1 MVKKLAVGL
10 IVLAALIEGIAPGMV
25 LPDYDILPLALVLL
39 GLAYAAVAIDPE
51 DATDYLAVV
60 IAVYVTDETDV
71 LYIIPSIG
79 MQLDG
84 IIDNIGLA
92 LYAGV
97 VVVVARRAINRLTG

>member
-10 IVLAALIEGIAPGMV
+10 IVLAAIIEGVAPGMV
-25 LPDYDILPLALVLL
+25 PNDILPLALVIL
-39 GLAYAAVAIDPE
+39 GLVYAAVAIDPE

-60 IAVYVTDETDV
+60 IAVYVTDVTDV
-71 LYIIPSIG
+71 LYNIPQIG

-84 IIDNIGLA
+84 IIDGIGLA

-97 VVVVARRAINRLTG
+97 AVVVARRAVNRLTE